1 MMNETVVMI
10 GAGRVAT
17 HLAQALRGRAGLR
30 LVQVYS
36 RTAEHARALA
46 EGADG
51 AAWTTSAEAVRTDAE
66 VYVFSLSDDAL
77 ADVAGRVPTNDG
89 LWLHTAGSV
98 PMDVFRGRARRY
110 GVLYPLQTFSRER
123 SVDFCRVPCFVEG
136 CTAEV
141 TDEVRALAERLSDE
155 VHVLPSADRAYL
167 HLAAVFACNFT
178 NHMYVLADEIVRAH
192 GLDGS
197 VLRPLI
203 DETAAKIHRLTPR
216 EAQTGPALRN
226 DRAVMERQAAMIS
239 DPDVRRL
246 YEAISRGIYALRAND

>member
-1 MMNETVVMI
+1 MMATAVMI

-17 HLAQALRGRAGLR
+17 HLAQALRKRAGLR

-36 RTAEHARALA
+36 RTSEHARALA
-46 EGADG
+46 ERSGEAE
-51 AAWTTSAEAVRTDAE
+51 WTTSVEAVRRDAD
-66 VYVFSLSDDAL
+66 VYIFALSDDAL

-98 PMDVFRGRARRY
+98 PMDVFHGRAQRY

-123 SVDFCRVPCFVEG
+123 SVDFRRVPCFVEG

-178 NHMYVLADEIVRAH
+178 NHMYALADEIVRAH
-192 GLDGS
+192 GLDGA

-203 DETAAKIHRLTPR
+203 DETAAKIHSLTPR
-216 EAQTGPALRN
+216 DAQTGPALRN
-226 DRAVMERQAAMIS
+226 DCAVMERQAAMIS